1 MFFPGYAFL
10 LFREEASVHR
20 LVKRCLSEEG
30 KLYMF
35 VSSLTQSNKK
45 VSSHC
50 RDMYILHT
58 LVGDHA
64 MRGGD
69 CVHVASILRCSWRS
83 CTIVQENAIAEVL
96 WPHVSGGPSGS
107 LGSVLQFLH
116 VCL

>member
-45 VSSHC
+45 VSGHC

-64 MRGGD
+64 MWGGGGGGGGG
-69 CVHVASILRCSWRS
+69 CVHVASNLCRSWRS

-96 WPHVSGGPSGS
+96 CPHVSGGPSGK
-107 LGSVLQFLH
+107 V
-116 VCL
+116 

>member
-45 VSSHC
+45 VGGRCH
-50 RDMYILHT
+50 DMYILHT

-64 MRGGD
+64 MTGGL
-69 CVHVASILRCSWRS
+69 CACCQHSAPLLEILYN
-83 CTIVQENAIAEVL
+83 CTRERD
-96 WPHVSGGPSGS
+96 S
-107 LGSVLQFLH
+107 
-116 VCL
+116 